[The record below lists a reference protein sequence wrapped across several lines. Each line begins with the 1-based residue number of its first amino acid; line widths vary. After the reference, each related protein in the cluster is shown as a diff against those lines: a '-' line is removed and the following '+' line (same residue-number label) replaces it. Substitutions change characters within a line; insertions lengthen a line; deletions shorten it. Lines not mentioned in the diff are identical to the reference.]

1 MRRRRPYLAAL
12 VLLALWVAP
21 TPARAD
27 VFGPIAL
34 ASESAVPGS
43 GENQQADYAHDP
55 AISAN
60 GRYVAFDGSYAGLTG
75 VWRRDLQTGVV
86 EPVATEDPL
95 DPAIS
100 APDADLPSISA
111 EGRYVSFT
119 TTAPLDPVDDTNPG
133 PDVYVRDMDIPASQ
147 PCEPGQGSWHR
158 CAYILASAVN
168 GSDAGLT
175 YEPTGRLTLEFEE
188 KNYGSLAAGR
198 TALSAD
204 GEKVAFVTTAVSDLA
219 GPGTPAMQVAV
230 RDLRTETTELV
241 SVADEPASGAPI
253 PGRGV
258 SGREGSS
265 TYGAVYSSS
274 GGQPPI
280 FADPEPYEPP
290 APVGASISGDGT
302 TVAWLG
308 VDIDQQARMLPGE
321 APLDSYTEPLWRR
334 IADGPG
340 APVRRVTGG
349 SDPSNP
355 ACLASGETALPAT
368 PSLSDP
374 CQGPFA
380 ASQLGRFTGTWSAG
394 GGAGDVI
401 PRLSDDGYTVA
412 LLSNAPLVTLG
423 QGFASSELKSDAYV
437 VNMHEGL
444 SRMQALRPLTELA
457 GGDQQSLAE
466 DGPIEDIG
474 IAPDGEQVAFTTKR
488 TQFPLGSPAYVSAP
502 APVPGMLEL
511 FDVDLADDTLTRVT
525 QGFEGGGSEHPH
537 SPVASGED
545 PYPRPDD
552 GALSPSYSGD
562 GGTLAFA
569 STASNL
575 VFGDGNTPPLGDE
588 RYDGSD
594 AFTVS
599 RVVFTPEPTP
609 QSFTP
614 APAPPA
620 IALAWRLG
628 VTVDSRADGTVLLYA
643 TVPGSG
649 TLRAV
654 AKSPMRVHVRRRGHL
669 STALASASVAT
680 TQRAVKA
687 PGGALATLVLTLAPR
702 YSSLAEKRP
711 GLSGSVT
718 VTFAAPGH
726 PTLRQTVDVSF
737 LRTVKSRLAKSARR
751 KRPTRPRGAGR
762 GGNGK
767 SAGAERG
774 RPAMGS
780 AVAGQ
785 TRALAGVAPLGVTA
799 P

>member
-1 MRRRRPYLAAL
+1 MSRRRPCIAAL
-12 VLLALWVAP
+12 ALLVLAGAP
-21 TPARAD
+21 SPARAD
-27 VFGPIAL
+27 VFGPIGL

-43 GENQQADYAHDP
+43 DENQQADYAHDP
-55 AISAN
+55 AISGN

-86 EPVATEDPL
+86 EPVATENPL

-119 TTAPLDPVDDTNPG
+119 TTAALDPVDDTNPG
-133 PDVYVRDMDIPASQ
+133 PDVYVRDMDIPVSA
-147 PCEPGQGSWHR
+147 PCEPGPSSPHP
-158 CAYILASAVN
+158 CAYVLASAVN
-168 GSDAGLT
+168 GSNTGLT
-175 YEPTGRLTLEFEE
+175 YEPTGRLTPEFEE
-188 KNYGSLAAGR
+188 EHYGSLAAGR
-198 TALSAD
+198 TALSEN
-204 GEKVAFVTTAVSDLA
+204 GEKVAFVTTAVSNLA
-219 GPGTPAMQVAV
+219 GLGTPAMQVAV
-230 RDLRTETTELV
+230 RDLRTDTTELV
-241 SVADEPASGAPI
+241 SVADEPATGAPI
-253 PGRGV
+253 PGRPV
-258 SGREGSS
+258 SGREGAN
-265 TYGAVYSSS
+265 TYGAVFSSS

-308 VDIDQQARMLPGE
+308 VDVGQQARTLSDE
-321 APLDSYTEPLWRR
+321 TLLDSYTEPLWRR

-355 ACLASGETALPAT
+355 ACIASGETVLPSN
-368 PSLSDP
+368 PSTGDP

-380 ASQLGRFTGTWSAG
+380 ASQQGRVTGTWS
-394 GGAGDVI
+394 GGAGDPI
-401 PRLSDDGYTVA
+401 PRLSENGEKVA
-412 LLSNAPLVTLG
+412 LLSDAPLVALG
-423 QGFASSELKSDAYV
+423 QGFASSEVKSDAYV
-437 VNMHEGL
+437 VNMNEGL
-444 SRMQALRPLTELA
+444 SRMQALQPLTELA
-457 GGDQQSLAE
+457 GGNQQSIAE

-502 APVPGMLEL
+502 AAVPGMLEL
-511 FDVDLADDTLTRVT
+511 FDADLADDTLTRVT
-525 QGFEGGGSEHPH
+525 HGFEGGPSEHPH

-545 PYPRPDD
+545 PYVRPDD
-552 GALSPSYSGD
+552 GALSPSYSSD
-562 GGTLAFA
+562 GGTLAFS

-588 RYDGSD
+588 KFDGSD

-609 QSFTP
+609 ESIAPTP
-614 APAPPA
+614 PPPA
-620 IALAWRLG
+620 IAPAWRLG
-628 VTVDSRADGTVLLYA
+628 VTASARADGTVLLYA

-654 AKSPMRVHVRRRGHL
+654 AKSALRVRVRRHGRF

-680 TQRAVKA
+680 AQKAVRA
-687 PGGALATLVLTLAPR
+687 PSWSLATLALTIAPR

-711 GLSGSVT
+711 GLSSAIA

-737 LRTVKSRLAKSARR
+737 SKAVVSRAARSAKHRRSAPAKEAGHGRRAKSAR
-751 KRPTRPRGAGR
+751 TYL
-762 GGNGK
+762 
-767 SAGAERG
+767 
-774 RPAMGS
+774 
-780 AVAGQ
+780 V
-785 TRALAGVAPLGVTA
+785 VAPLGVTA